1 MVFRIHISIIK
12 IKVLKSIFNK
22 LNSYLILGLY
32 VHIIISEDETILLGF
47 VVFRGVGATLYAVRG
62 KTNTAISSRHQ
73 ILLLKLQFS
82 RTCRT
87 KLINTLCYFVFALLV
102 HFC

>member
-32 VHIIISEDETILLGF
+32 VHIIISL
-47 VVFRGVGATLYAVRG
+47 RVRSIPWG
-62 KTNTAISSRHQ
+62 GGYTVRSTRQNKYCDFFKTSDITFKVAIF
-73 ILLLKLQFS
+73 KNVPN
-82 RTCRT
+82 
-87 KLINTLCYFVFALLV
+87 KVN
-102 HFC
+102 